1 MTATMYHCK
10 IAHTEAEFKA
20 IARLNYQTFVEEI
33 PQHSHNHHLS
43 LTDAFHEQNTYL
55 LCYDAENIIAM
66 LAFRDQ
72 RPFSLD
78 KKMGAVEA
86 FLSPE
91 QSRKLCELR
100 LLAMEPE
107 YRHSL
112 AFFHLIQA
120 MYHYLLDQDYS
131 ACVISGTTRQL
142 KLYRKIGFEAFAPE
156 VGSEQARFVPMVLTA
171 AKAHQLFERLPKQQ
185 RIFYPGPVKQTH
197 ALTHSDLSHRSSQ
210 FAHLHNQV
218 TQNLL
223 TLSQAQHVALL
234 LGSGTLA
241 NAVMLQQLQQRHGT
255 QKGLMCSN
263 GEFGQRLQQ
272 QAQALGLVFDT
283 YNIAWGASF
292 DAETLHALS
301 QDCAWLAFVHG
312 ETSCGQLNDLDMFV
326 QNKQKQ
332 PHTLAVDCVSSFG
345 AVPFSL
351 AQVDLAS
358 ATSGKAIGALTG
370 LSWVFY
376 QQAPTANAHAHAHT
390 SYCDLN
396 QYHHNTPFTLPAYL
410 LANVRQALETYPQ
423 RFEQLHTRLQTVL
436 QHNILHAYR
445 LPTCAYPTAIT
456 FQLPA
461 LYALNAPLNG
471 LFLHNQSAYLKA
483 QQWVQISVIQP
494 DFEADFEALSA
505 WLQHLHSIDAA
516 VAAMD

>member
-1 MTATMYHCK
+1 MYHCK
-10 IAHTEAEFKA
+10 IAHTKAEFAA

-33 PQHSHNHHLS
+33 PQHSHNAHHS

-55 LCYDAENIIAM
+55 LCYQDENIIAM

-78 KKMGAVEA
+78 KKIGAVEA
-86 FLSPE
+86 LLNPE

-131 ACVISGTTRQL
+131 ACVISGTTRQQ

-171 AKAHQLFERLPKQQ
+171 DKAHLLFERLPKQAH
-185 RIFYPGPVKQTH
+185 IFYPGPVQQTH
-197 ALTHSDLSHRSSQ
+197 ALTHTDVSHRSST
-210 FAHLHNQV
+210 FVHLHKQV
-218 TQNLL
+218 TQTLL
-223 TLSQAQHVALL
+223 SLSQAQHVALL

-255 QKGLMCSN
+255 QKGLICSN

-272 QAQALGLVFDT
+272 QAQALGLVFET
-283 YNIAWGASF
+283 YNVAWGESF
-292 DAETLHALS
+292 TAETLDVLS
-301 QDCAWLAFVHG
+301 QNCAWVACVHG
-312 ETSCGQLNDLDMFV
+312 ETSCGHLNDLDMFV
-326 QNKQKQ
+326 QNKHKQ
-332 PHTLAVDCVSSFG
+332 PHTLAVDCISSFG
-345 AVPFSL
+345 ALPFSL
-351 AQVDLAS
+351 TQVDFAS
-358 ATSGKAIGALTG
+358 ATSGKAIGALAG

-376 QQAPTANAHAHAHT
+376 QQNPTPHPHAHT
-390 SYCDLN
+390 SYTDLN
-396 QYHHNTPFTLPAYL
+396 QYHHQTPFTLPVYL
-410 LANVRQALETYPQ
+410 LANLAYALEAYPQ
-423 RFEQLHTRLQTVL
+423 RFEQLHQRLQMVL
-436 QHNILHAYR
+436 KHKPLQAYA
-445 LPTCAYPTAIT
+445 LKTQAYPTAIN

-461 LYALNAPLNG
+461 LYTLNAPLNG

-483 QQWVQISVIQP
+483 QQWSQISVIQP
-494 DFEADFEALSA
+494 DFEADFAALSA
-505 WLQHLHSIDAA
+505 WLQHLHSIDTNT
-516 VAAMD
+516 VTIN

>member
-1 MTATMYHCK
+1 MAATMYHCK
-10 IAHTEAEFKA
+10 IAHTEAEFEA

-33 PQHSHNHHLS
+33 PQHSHHPSHR

-55 LCYDAENIIAM
+55 VCYHDEHIIAM
-66 LAFRDQ
+66 LTFRDQ

-78 KKMGAVEA
+78 HKIGTVEA
-86 FLSPE
+86 FLSAE
-91 QSRKLCELR
+91 QGRKLCELR
-100 LLAMEPE
+100 LLAIEPE

-131 ACVISGTTRQL
+131 ACVISGTTRQQ

-171 AKAHQLFERLPKQQ
+171 DKAHQLFERLPKQQ

-197 ALTHSDLSHRSSQ
+197 ALTHSDVSHRSSQ
-210 FAHLHNQV
+210 FAHLHHQV
-218 TQNLL
+218 TKNLL
-223 TLSQAQHVALL
+223 HLSQAQHVALL

-241 NAVMLQQLQQRHGT
+241 NAVMLQQLKVRHGT

-283 YNIAWGASF
+283 YNVAWGNAF
-292 DAETLHALS
+292 DAEKLHALS
-301 QDCAWLAFVHG
+301 QDCAWVTFVHG
-312 ETSCGQLNDLDMFV
+312 ETSCGHLNDLDMFV
-326 QNKQKQ
+326 QNKHTNR
-332 PHTLAVDCVSSFG
+332 HTLAVDCISSFG

-351 AQVDLAS
+351 QEVDLAS

-376 QQAPTANAHAHAHT
+376 QHIPKDNEHHHVCYT
-390 SYCDLN
+390 DLS

-410 LANVRQALETYPQ
+410 LANTAHALKTYPQ
-423 RFEQLHTRLQTVL
+423 RFEQLQNRLQSVL
-436 QHNILHAYR
+436 QDEILQKYA
-445 LPTCAYPTAIT
+445 LKTQAYPTAIN

-461 LYALNAPLNG
+461 LYTLNAPLNG

-483 QQWVQISVIQP
+483 KQWSQISVIQP
-494 DFEADFEALSA
+494 DFEADFEALCA
-505 WLQHLHSIDAA
+505 WLQHLQRIDASVTSMA
-516 VAAMD
+516 